1 MTKTTPR
8 EACLGAPLSGALATV
23 PTTAYREGQGT
34 VPRDDEVIVEA
45 PLLVRLGYHAQAA
58 AEGSTALKWHD
69 LVVTMRTPG
78 CDALLAMGTLISEGI
93 IEHASQVA
101 QLTEGIYMSR
111 EVASEDQHE
120 LPQDTGAED
129 CALWTAMGPEPAQ
142 VEVVLDPS
150 TQVSETCLRQ
160 RLLASSSCGI
170 CGKTALGDLLRRT
183 SFPRQALPPKAPSPE
198 LLAAIDA
205 TTRGHQPLFARCGA
219 VHSCALFDYD
229 GRLLDLQEDVGRHNA
244 LDKLVGGLAQRDEL
258 GGSEERIVWLSG
270 RVSFELVHKAIMA
283 GVGTLVAVGAPSQ
296 LAVNLAER
304 AHIRLIGF
312 STGRRFNTYSGL
324 SSGFSSGFS
333 SGLSSRS

>member
-1 MTKTTPR
+1 MTKNTTP
-8 EACLGAPLSGALATV
+8 EPSSAALSSEALAAV
-23 PTTAYREGQGT
+23 PTTAYREGQGH

-45 PLLVRLGYHAQAA
+45 PLLVRLGYHT
-58 AEGSTALKWHD
+58 AELGEAMADSMAEKGLKWHD

-78 CDALLAMGTLISEGI
+78 QDALLAIGTLISEGI

-101 QLTEGIYMSR
+101 QLTEGPYMSR
-111 EVASEDQHE
+111 EVAKEGQQELAHEDS
-120 LPQDTGAED
+120 AVED

-142 VEVVLDPS
+142 VEVVLEPS

-170 CGKTALGDLLRRT
+170 CGKTALDDLLRRT
-183 SFPRQALPPKAPSPE
+183 SIPRQAFPPKAPSPE

-205 TTRGHQPLFARCGA
+205 TTRAHQPLFARCGA

-244 LDKLVGGLAQRDEL
+244 FDKLVGGLGQRDEL

-304 AHIRLIGF
+304 AHIRLVGF
-312 STGRRFNTYSGL
+312 SDGRRFNTYSGL
-324 SSGFSSGFS
+324 GA
-333 SGLSSRS
+333 